1 MEERLIKE
9 RLLAENLEF
18 RRPHDEHRD
27 HDLSLNELSAKPFL
41 TPEEE
46 LRERDLKKRKLLLK
60 DKMAL
65 IMRDFQK
72 SMQG

>member
-1 MEERLIKE
+1 MEEHQIKE

-18 RRPHDEHRD
+18 RRLHDEHRD
-27 HDLSLNELSAKPFL
+27 HDLRLSELSAKPFL

-46 LRERDLKKRKLLLK
+46 LRERELKKHKLFLK

-65 IMRDFQK
+65 IVRDFQK
-72 SMQG
+72 SLQG